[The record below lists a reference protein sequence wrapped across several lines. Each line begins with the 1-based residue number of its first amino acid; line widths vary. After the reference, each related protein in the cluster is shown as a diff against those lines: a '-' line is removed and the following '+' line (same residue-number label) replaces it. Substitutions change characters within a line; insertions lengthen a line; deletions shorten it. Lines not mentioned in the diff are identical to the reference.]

1 MSQPHSA
8 FSDGGFLVPDHDF
21 EVRSGSTATHGPTQ
35 ILYYVGGSASGRLV
49 ATETIT
55 YDSNN
60 YIATKRIVWENT
72 GVAGGNPLP

>member
-35 ILYYVGGSASGRLV
+35 ILYYVGGSAAGKLV

-55 YDSNN
+55 YDVNN
-60 YIATKRIVWENT
+60 YISSKGIVWENT

>member
-1 MSQPHSA
+1 MSHPYA
-8 FSDGGFLVPDHDF
+8 DFFSPTFVVPTHDY
-21 EVRSGSTATHGPTQ
+21 EVHSGSTSQHGPTQ

-60 YIATKRIVWENT
+60 YIATRKVVEENLPSP
-72 GVAGGNPLP
+72 GKNPLP

>member
-1 MSQPHSA
+1 M
-8 FSDGGFLVPDHDF
+8 
-21 EVRSGSTATHGPTQ
+21 TATHGPTL
-35 ILYYVGGSASGRLV
+35 IKYYVGGSASGRLV

-60 YIATKRIVWENT
+60 YIATKGIVWENT

>member
-1 MSQPHSA
+1 MAQPHSA

-21 EVRSGSTATHGPTQ
+21 EVRTGMTATHGPTL
-35 ILYYVGGSASGRLV
+35 IKYYVGGSASGRLV

-55 YDSNN
+55 YDANN
-60 YIATKRIVWENT
+60 YVSTKGIVWENT